1 MLDFLT
7 VLLYIMCCYAIATG
21 VGLYFGVLTTNS
33 IIEFIE
39 KKITKEKH

>member
-7 VLLYIMCCYAIATG
+7 VLFYIMCYSIAAG
-21 VGLYFGVLTTNS
+21 VGLYVGVKIS
-33 IIEFIE
+33 ECEIIT

>member
-7 VLLYIMCCYAIATG
+7 VLLYIMCYSIAAG
-21 VGLYFGVLTTNS
+21 VGLYVGVLTTHS
-33 IIEFIE
+33 IVEFIT

>member
-7 VLLYIMCCYAIATG
+7 VLLHIMCYAIATG
-21 VGLYFGVLTTNS
+21 VGLYLGVLTTHS
-33 IIEFIE
+33 IGDFIE

>member
-7 VLLYIMCCYAIATG
+7 VLLYITCYAIATG
-21 VGLYFGVLTTNS
+21 VGLYLGVMAIHS
-33 IIEFIE
+33 IVDFIE